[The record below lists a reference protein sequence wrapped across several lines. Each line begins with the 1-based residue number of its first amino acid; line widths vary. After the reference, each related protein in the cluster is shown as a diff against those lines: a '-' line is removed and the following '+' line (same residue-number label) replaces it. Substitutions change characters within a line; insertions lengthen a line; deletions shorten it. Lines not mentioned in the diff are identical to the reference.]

1 MRYSVENRDRI
12 WKPMDFCLLLK
23 MWVKILIKIQVKI
36 EVVNIVR
43 NFLIMLNNILQI
55 HLKLLKKSDSK
66 NSRSNW

>member
-23 MWVKILIKIQVKI
+23 MWVKILIKMQVKI

-43 NFLIMLNNILQI
+43 NFLIMLSNMLQM
-55 HLKLLKKSDSK
+55 HLKSLKKSNFQ